1 MRRREFITLL
11 GGTVGT
17 WPLAVRAKQSSTVPV
32 VGFLSA
38 AAADASYAAAFR
50 QGLAEGG
57 YTEGRNVVVE
67 FHWAEGKFEGRPHWV
82 TGGQLAQC

>member
-1 MRRREFITLL
+1 MSSR
-11 GGTVGT
+11 
-17 WPLAVRAKQSSTVPV
+17 LAARAQQRAMPV
-32 VGFLSA
+32 IGFLSA

-67 FHWAEGKFEGRPHWV
+67 FHWAEGKFDRLPV
-82 TGGQLAQC
+82 APPT